1 MPLITLKFVPGINKE
16 VTNYSAKGG
25 WVACDHIR
33 FRQGYPEKIGGYVNW
48 STQLGSTSTFSG
60 VARTLFPWVTY
71 DVQTLVAIGT
81 NQKYYVVNTAN
92 GAFNDITPVAST
104 QTGLSDPFTTVAGSS
119 LVTVTDATHG
129 ATAGTF
135 VTITGVPSGG
145 VNGITNLNGQFEI
158 LQVIDNNVYTIS
170 AYPQTATVT
179 GGTTGITNISAS
191 YLISAGNA
199 VETTSTSGWGFGP
212 WGGYADATFTGYISG
227 TQLTTVTV
235 ASGALGAGQIVSDSK
250 GLIATGTTVLNNSN
264 PYNLSGNSQ
273 TVGSVGSPVAMTSGT
288 TGWGIG
294 AASATGVQLLPTMW
308 SQTNTGQDLV
318 FARSYDK
325 PYYWVK
331 NTNAYP
337 PGVTL
342 AAYSGTQN
350 KTFKPL
356 TVAGVAGQNTITVSD
371 TLSIDTGSIV
381 TGSHIPTGAFVATY
395 WNGSTTIPLSV
406 YVNGIETAANL
417 TANTPLPATMNFSY
431 SQYSVPNQVG
441 MVFSDAN
448 GFIIFI
454 GANPYNPT
462 NFNTTYDPMLVR
474 WSDQNNP
481 YDYVPTTFNQAGSN
495 HLQIGSYLVT
505 GKSTRQE
512 NLIWTNS
519 ALYSMQYVGPPYVYS
534 FTLLADNV
542 SIISQNAAI
551 TVNNITYWMGVD
563 KFYVYNGQV
572 QPLPCSLRNFVF
584 KYLNTA
590 QVSQVVCGINIAY
603 NEVWWHYPSAAS
615 LVNDTYIVYNYLE
628 NSWYYGSM
636 NRSAWLGSELIQSNP
651 LQVIAAGTTPLAVIS
666 AQTSYLSAPLAQ
678 YATVI
683 PVINGYSYPKTG
695 VVVIDSEQIS
705 YTNAEDGLTLNAISR
720 GYNSTAPVAHNQYAP
735 VTLLGD
741 NQIVQHEVGMDD
753 VTSGSIVPIYAYAR
767 SADID
772 LADGERYVYIWRIIP
787 DMTFTFQS
795 PATTSSVTLTVNPRA
810 NPGSAYLTGMLQNN
824 TLTMTGTPNGLNDPW
839 GNYTVGTNAPVS
851 TLTTPAPHGLYNYPV
866 EQYTGQVYTRVR
878 GRQFSFQ
885 IQSTGANMTWQM
897 GDMRID
903 ARPDGRR

>member
-1 MPLITLKFVPGINKE
+1 
-16 VTNYSAKGG
+16 
-25 WVACDHIR
+25 
-33 FRQGYPEKIGGYVNW
+33 
-48 STQLGSTSTFSG
+48 
-60 VARTLFPWVTY
+60 VTY
-71 DVQTLVAIGT
+71 DVQTLVALGT

-92 GAFNDITPVAST
+92 GVFNEITPVAST

-179 GGTTGITNISAS
+179 GGTTGITGVSAS
-191 YLISAGNA
+191 YIISAGNA
-199 VETTSTSGWGFGP
+199 VESTSTSGWGFGP

-235 ASGALGAGQIVSDSK
+235 ASGAIGVGQIVSDLK
-250 GLIATGTTVLNNSN
+250 GLVATGTTVLNNSN
-264 PYNLSGNSQ
+264 PYNLSGASQ
-273 TVGSVGSPVAMTSGT
+273 TVGSVGSPVTMTTGT
-288 TGWGIG
+288 TGWGVG
-294 AASATGVQLLPTMW
+294 SPSATGVQLLPTMW
-308 SQTNTGQDLV
+308 SQTNTGQDLI

-342 AAYSGTQN
+342 AAFSGTQN
-350 KTFKPL
+350 KISKT
-356 TVAGVAGQNTITVSD
+356 TTIASAAGTATITVTD
-371 TLSIDTGSIV
+371 TLLIDPGAIV
-381 TGSHIPTGAFVATY
+381 TGPNIPAGTY
-395 WNGSTTIPLSV
+395 VTTAWNGSNTIPLS
-406 YVNGIETAANL
+406 NNISTGGISANSVI
-417 TANTPLPATMNFSY
+417 NFSY
-431 SQYSVPNQVG
+431 SQYAVPNQVG

-448 GFIIFI
+448 GFIVFI
-454 GANPYNPT
+454 GANSYNPT
-462 NFNTTYDPMLVR
+462 NFNTAYDPMLVR

-505 GKSTRQE
+505 GKATRQE

-615 LVNDTYIVYNYLE
+615 LVNDTYVVYNYLE
-628 NSWYYGSM
+628 NTWYYGSM

-651 LQVIAAGTTPLAVIS
+651 QQVIAAGTTPLAVIS
-666 AQTSYLSAPLAQ
+666 AQTSYLNAAIDSGS
-678 YATVI
+678 TTI
-683 PVINGYSYPKTG
+683 PVLNGYSYPKTG

-705 YTNAEDGLTLNAISR
+705 YTNAEDGRNLNVTSR
-720 GYNSTAPVAHNQYAP
+720 GYNNTTPAAHSQYAP
-735 VTLLGD
+735 VTLLGG
-741 NQIVQHEVGMDD
+741 NQIVQHEVGLDD
-753 VTSGSIVPIYAYAR
+753 TTSGSTVPIYAYVQ

-772 LADGERYVYIWRIIP
+772 LADGNRYLMIWRIIP
-787 DMTFTFQS
+787 DVTFTFQS
-795 PATTSSVTLTVNPRA
+795 PATTSSLTLTINPRA
-810 NPGSAYLTGMLQNN
+810 NPGSAYLTGTLQNN
-824 TLTMTGTPNGLNDPW
+824 TLVMSGASNGVNDPW
-839 GNYTVGTNAPVS
+839 GNYTVGANAPVT
-851 TLTTPAPHGLYNYPV
+851 TLTTSAPRGLYNYPV

-878 GRQFSFQ
+878 GRQFAFQ
-885 IQSTGANMTWQM
+885 LQSTGTGMTWQM

-903 ARPDGRR
+903 YRQDGGR